1 MMSTNTRPGVRLRRQ
16 AWAGLVLLAM
26 ALTGAVGFGL
36 RDRRAEAQAKPVLVF
51 AAASLKNALDDI
63 TAQYERETGRKVSV
77 SYAASPALAR
87 QIESGAPADL
97 FISADLDWMD
107 YLQTRNLIK
116 TETRANWLGNR
127 LVLVAPR
134 TSTAT
139 VTIGPGLSLT
149 ELLGDGRLAMADPK
163 TVPAG
168 KYGRAALESLGIWQ
182 SVENR
187 LAQTENVRAALALVS
202 RGEAPL
208 GIVYQTDAAAD
219 PNVRIAGTFP
229 ENTHPPIVYP
239 IALTAQ
245 SANTDAAAF
254 LAYARSPVTRP
265 PLEQQGFT
273 VLK

>member
-1 MMSTNTRPGVRLRRQ
+1 
-16 AWAGLVLLAM
+16 M
-26 ALTGAVGFGL
+26 ALSGPVGFGL
-36 RDRRAEAQAKPVLVF
+36 RDQPVEAQPRPVLVF

-107 YLQTRNLIK
+107 YLQARNLIK

-127 LVLVAPR
+127 LVLVAPKI
-134 TSTAT
+134 STAT

-202 RGEAPL
+202 RGETPL

-254 LAYARSPVTRP
+254 LAYARSPVARP
-265 PLEQQGFT
+265 LLEKQGFT
-273 VLK
+273 ILK